1 MRVTPSK
8 TLTHPL
14 SQRAMGPSKAPAW
27 VLRKGLRP
35 SRIPPGHPSQPKE
48 SFMNWS
54 QPAFED
60 IRFGF
65 EITMYISNR

>member
-1 MRVTPSK
+1 
-8 TLTHPL
+8 
-14 SQRAMGPSKAPAW
+14 MGPSKAPAW